1 MKTKFNILA
10 AFGLSALV
18 LYMVQSC
25 DRLLDVQP
33 PIDQISSDQIFSSV
47 NTADA
52 ALSNLYTEIQSN
64 SLISGGPSGTG
75 ALLGAYSDE
84 LINHNVFTQN
94 ADSDLYHNV
103 QGSSNSTVK
112 KVWTNAYSE
121 IYAANAII
129 EGVEKSTALSEND
142 RKRVRGEALFL
153 RSLVYFYLT
162 QMFGDLPYVT
172 STDYILN
179 QSLAKTPVAELL
191 VMIQNDLYEAKSDL
205 SDDYRNPERIYPNR
219 KTAELLLATLLT
231 TRKQYAE
238 AETLLMGIVNSPL
251 YSWQPDLEKTFKK
264 QGRHILWQ
272 LKPLKPNDATG
283 EALLYYFES
292 AAPTTY
298 SLTESL
304 VADFETADLRKQ
316 LWIKAKT
323 INGKQYYR
331 ANKYSKLSPNNE
343 EYSVAF
349 RLEEAYLLL
358 AEALAEQ
365 GKISAALP
373 YLNAVRQK
381 AGLGDV
387 PATVTKEILLDAIVN
402 ENKKE
407 FFTEKGIRF
416 FTLKRAEKLSGL
428 TLYKPNWKEYHKVW
442 PLPFSELILN
452 IHLNPQNNGY

>member
-1 MKTKFNILA
+1 MKTKFYILA
-10 AFGLSALV
+10 SFALSALV

-25 DRLLDVQP
+25 DRLLDVKP
-33 PIDQISSDQIFSSV
+33 PIDQISSEQIFSSV

-52 ALSNLYTEIQSN
+52 ALSNLYSEIQSN
-64 SLISGGPSGTG
+64 SLISGGFSGAG
-75 ALLGAYSDE
+75 ALLGGYSDE
-84 LINHNVFTQN
+84 LINHDVFTQN
-94 ADSDLYHNV
+94 GDSDLYHNV

-129 EGVEKSTALSEND
+129 EGIEKSTAISEND
-142 RKRVRGEALFL
+142 RKRVRGEALFV
-153 RSLVYFYLT
+153 RSLVYIYLT
-162 QMFGDLPYVT
+162 QLFGNLPYVT
-172 STDYILN
+172 TTNYTLN
-179 QSLAKTPVAELL
+179 QSLGKTPVAELL
-191 VMIQNDLYEAKSDL
+191 VMIQNDLYVAKSNL

-219 KTAELLLATLLT
+219 KTAEILLSNLLI

-238 AETLLMGIVNSPL
+238 AETMLMGIVESPL
-251 YSWQPDLEKTFKK
+251 YSWQSDLAKTFKK
-264 QGRHILWQ
+264 QGQHILWQ

-292 AAPTTY
+292 AAPTNY

-304 VADFETADLRKQ
+304 VESFEPEDLRRQ
-316 LWIKAKT
+316 LWIKEKK
-323 INGKQYYR
+323 INGNQYYR
-331 ANKYSKLSPNNE
+331 ANKYSKLSANND

-358 AEALAEQ
+358 AEALAQQ

-381 AGLGDV
+381 AGLSDV
-387 PATVTKEILLDAIVN
+387 PATVTKEILLDFIVN
-402 ENKKE
+402 ENRKE
-407 FFTEKGIRF
+407 FFTEKGMRF
-416 FTLKRAEKLSGL
+416 FTLKRAGKLSGL

-452 IHLNPQNNGY
+452 THLNPQNYGY